1 MSVRRIRAVELM
13 CGGAVSLLAL
23 GSPAFAMAAAAAGA
37 DAPNEVEAI
46 IVTAQKR
53 SENLQDV
60 PLSIQALGE
69 EKIERL
75 NAKDF
80 VDVARHLPAVSIRS
94 IVPGVGNIFM
104 RGISSGPDGG
114 ASGSLPS
121 VGVYLDEQP
130 VTTIQGTLDIQMF
143 DIARVEALAG
153 PQGTLYGASSQS
165 GTLRIITNK
174 PEPGVTKGRLDVE
187 GNATFKGGVGYSI
200 AGMINVPIA
209 EQVTLRAVAWNRLDP
224 GYIDNVPATRT
235 YVSSGVVRSN
245 AELAKKDFNDVEVSG
260 ARAALRVDLDD
271 NWTIS
276 PGVMI
281 QKTKAN
287 GNTYQILG
295 RDLEVERFAPDHRD
309 DTYWQAALTI
319 QGKVGD
325 LDVTYAGAYL
335 NRKFNTYFDYSDYSF
350 FYDTLFGMGTTIL
363 NNAGQ
368 RIDPT
373 QRTHSDSL
381 YTRNSHEIRVATP
394 LDKPL
399 RLTGG
404 LFYMEQRHEMRS
416 QYIIDGL
423 ATALSVTGWPNTQW
437 LTDQQRT
444 DRDYAAFG
452 EVSYDVLPQLT
463 LTAGGRLFKATSH
476 LVGFFGLRGS
486 ERGCFAPTIYGK
498 GPCTNVDRGAK
509 GDGFS
514 PRLNATWK
522 VDKDRLLYV
531 TYSEGFR
538 PGGIN
543 RSPLSAAYEP
553 DYLKNYEA
561 GWKTTWA
568 NGRLRFNGAVFN
580 DRWDDFQLFVQTTA
594 NIAEVRNVGQ
604 ARVRGFETDFAAKVA
619 GGFSISG
626 AASIIDAKLLEN
638 YCGRIDAA
646 GNPITTCA
654 TPIAPAG
661 SRLPLSAK
669 FKGSLSARY
678 DWTMGDAD
686 VFVEATGAYQGSS
699 WSSLRANDRR
709 LQGKSPG
716 FETVDL
722 SAGASWDTWRLSV
735 YARNV
740 FDSRGELARLTSCP
754 ASVCSRIYQVPIRP
768 RNVGVKLGYDF

>member
-1 MSVRRIRAVELM
+1 MERRRGRMAHLM
-13 CGGAVSLLAL
+13 CGAAISVLAL
-23 GSPAFAMAAAAAGA
+23 PCAAWAQGAATGGG
-37 DAPNEVEAI
+37 EIEGI

-53 SENLQDV
+53 AENLQDV

-80 VDVARHLPAVSIRS
+80 VDVARHLPSVSIRH
-94 IVPGVGNIFM
+94 IVPGVGNIFI

-174 PEPGVTKGRLDVE
+174 PEPGVFRGRLETE
-187 GNATFKGGVGYSI
+187 GNATFKGGLGYSL
-200 AGMINVPIA
+200 AGMLNVPLA
-209 EQVTLRAVAWNRLDP
+209 ERVTLRAVAWNRLDA
-224 GYIDNVPATRT
+224 GYIDNVHATRFYRT
-235 YVSSGVVRSN
+235 SGVTIDN
-245 AELAKKDFNDVEVSG
+245 AALADKDFNDVEVSG

-271 NWTIS
+271 NWTVT
-276 PGVMI
+276 PGFMI
-281 QKTKAN
+281 QKTEADGN
-287 GNTYQILG
+287 GYQILG
-295 RDLEVERFAPDHRD
+295 RDLETERFFRDHRD

-335 NRKFNTYFDYSDYSF
+335 NRKFNTHFDYSDYSY
-350 FYDTLFGMGTTIL
+350 FYDTLFGAGALWVNDAGTP
-363 NNAGQ
+363 
-368 RIDPT
+368 IDPSQT
-373 QRTHSDSL
+373 THSVSR
-381 YTRNSHEIRVATP
+381 YTRDSHEIRVATP
-394 LDKPL
+394 QEHRL
-399 RLTGG
+399 RAVGG
-404 LFYMEQRHEMRS
+404 LFYQEQRHELQS
-416 QYIIDGL
+416 QYSIKGL
-423 ATALSVTGWPNTQW
+423 GSAISVSGWPNTQW

-452 EVSYDVLPQLT
+452 EISFDVLPRLT
-463 LTAGGRLFKATSH
+463 LTAGGRLFEAKQH
-476 LVGFFGLRGS
+476 LVGFFGLRSS
-486 ERGCFAPTIYGK
+486 ERNCTGPTIYGD
-498 GPCTNVDRGAK
+498 GPCTNVNRRAK

-514 PRLNATWK
+514 PRFNATWK
-522 VDKDRLLYV
+522 IDDDRMVYV

-543 RSPLSAAYEP
+543 RAPVSAPYEP

-568 NGRLRFNGAVFN
+568 DGRVRFNGAVFS
-580 DRWDDFQLFVQTTA
+580 DKWDDFQLFVQTTA

-604 ARVRGFETDFAAKVA
+604 ARVRGLETDFAVQLMD
-619 GGFSISG
+619 GLTVSG
-626 AASIIDAKLLEN
+626 AASFLDAELLEN
-638 YCGRIDAA
+638 YCGRIDAN
-646 GNPITTCA
+646 GNPIVTCA
-654 TPIAPAG
+654 SPIALEG
-661 SRLPLSAK
+661 SRLPFSAK
-669 FKGSLSARY
+669 FKGSLSVRY
-678 DWTMGDAD
+678 EWTMNEAD
-686 VFVEATGAYQGSS
+686 MFVEATGAHQGSN
-699 WSSLRANDRR
+699 WSSLRISDRIR
-709 LQGKSPG
+709 QGISPG
-716 FETVDL
+716 FETLDL
-722 SAGASWDTWRLSV
+722 SAGAAWDTWRLSV

-754 ASVCSRIYQVPIRP
+754 VAVCSRIYQVPIRP
-768 RNVGVKLGYDF
+768 RNVGIKLGYEF

>member
-1 MSVRRIRAVELM
+1 MAMRRLRAVELM
-13 CGGAVSLLAL
+13 CGGAVSLLAMN
-23 GSPAFAMAAAAAGA
+23 GVAYAQAGGGA
-37 DAPNEVEAI
+37 DANEIEAI

-53 SENLQDV
+53 TENLQDV
-60 PLSIQALGE
+60 PLSIQALSQ
-69 EKIERL
+69 EKLERL

-143 DIARVEALAG
+143 DISRVEALAG

-174 PEPGVTKGRLDVE
+174 PEPGVTRGRLDVE

-200 AGMINVPIA
+200 AGMLNVPIA

-224 GYIDNVPATRT
+224 GYIDNVPATRK
-235 YVSSGVVRSN
+235 YVSSGITIGN
-245 AELAKKDFNDVEVSG
+245 AAIAKKDFNDVEVSG
-260 ARAALRVDLDD
+260 ARAALRIELDD
-271 NWTIS
+271 NWTIT
-276 PGVMI
+276 PQAMI
-281 QKTKAN
+281 QETKAN

-295 RDLEVERFAPDHRD
+295 RDLEVERFSRDHRD
-309 DTYWQAALTI
+309 DTYWQAALTV

-335 NRKFNTYFDYSDYSF
+335 NRKFNTFFDYSDYSF
-350 FYDTLFGMGTTIL
+350 FYDTLFGMGQIIR

-368 RIDPT
+368 MIDPS

-381 YTRNSHEIRVATP
+381 YTRNSHEIRFATP
-394 LDKPL
+394 QDKRL

-416 QYIIDGL
+416 QYIIEGL
-423 ATALSVTGWPNTQW
+423 ATSLSVTNWPDTQW

-452 EVSYDVLPQLT
+452 EVSFDVLPQLT
-463 LTAGGRLFKATSH
+463 LTGGGRVFKATSH
-476 LVGFFGLRGS
+476 IVGFAGLRGN
-486 ERGCFAPTIYGK
+486 ERACFGPTTFGR
-498 GPCTNVDRGAK
+498 GPCTNVDRKAK

-522 VDKDRLLYV
+522 VDDDRLLYV

-543 RSPLSAAYEP
+543 RAPQSAAYEP

-580 DRWDDFQLFVQTTA
+580 DKWDDFQLFVQTTA
-594 NIAEVRNVGQ
+594 NIAEVRNVGK

-619 GGFSISG
+619 GGLSITG
-626 AASIIDAKLLEN
+626 AASVIDAKLLEN
-638 YCGRIDAA
+638 YCGRIDAN
-646 GNPITTCA
+646 GDPITTCA
-654 TPIAPAG
+654 VPISPEGA
-661 SRLPLSAK
+661 RLPLSAK
-669 FKGSLSARY
+669 FKGSLSVRY
-678 DWTMGDAD
+678 DWTMGDANM
-686 VFVEATGAYQGSS
+686 FVEATGAHQGSS
-699 WSSLRANDRR
+699 WSSLRTRDRV

-716 FETVDL
+716 FETLDL
-722 SAGASWDTWRLSV
+722 SAGATWDTWRLSV
-735 YARNV
+735 YARNL

-754 ASVCSRIYQVPIRP
+754 ASICSRIYQVPIRP
-768 RNVGVKLGYDF
+768 RNVGLKLSYDF

>member
-1 MSVRRIRAVELM
+1 MSLRRIRAVEAM

-23 GSPAFAMAAAAAGA
+23 SAPTFALAAAADVA
-37 DAPNEVEAI
+37 NEVEAI

-60 PLSIQALGE
+60 PISIQALGE

-94 IVPGVGNIFM
+94 IVPGVGNVFM

-130 VTTIQGTLDIQMF
+130 VTTIQGTLDVQMF

-174 PEPGVTKGRLDVE
+174 PEPGVTRGRLDVE

-200 AGMINVPIA
+200 AGMINVPLA
-209 EQVTLRAVAWNRLDP
+209 ERVTLRAVAWNRLDP
-224 GYIDNVPATRT
+224 GYIDNVPATRA
-235 YVSSGVVRSN
+235 YVSSGIVRSN

-271 NWTIS
+271 NWTIT
-276 PGVMI
+276 PGLMI
-281 QKTKAN
+281 QKTKAD

-319 QGKVGD
+319 QGKIGD

-350 FYDTLFGMGTTIL
+350 FYDTLFGMGQIIL

-381 YTRNSHEIRVATP
+381 FTRDSHEIRIATP
-394 LDKPL
+394 QDRRL

-404 LFYMEQRHEMRS
+404 LFYTEQRHELRS

-423 ATALSVTGWPNTQW
+423 ATALSVTNWPNTQW

-452 EVSYDVLPQLT
+452 EVSFDVIPSLT

-486 ERGCFAPTIYGK
+486 ERACFAPTIYGK
-498 GPCTNVDRGAK
+498 GPCTNVDRKAK

-522 VDKDRLLYV
+522 VDEDHLLYV
-531 TYSEGFR
+531 TYSKGFR

-543 RSPLSAAYEP
+543 RSPQSAAYEP

-580 DRWDDFQLFVQTTA
+580 DRWDGFQMPVQTTA
-594 NIAEVRNVGQ
+594 NIVEVRNIGQ
-604 ARVRGFETDFAAKVA
+604 ARVRGVEADFAAKVA
-619 GGFSISG
+619 GGLSING
-626 AASIIDAKLLEN
+626 AASYIDAKLLEN
-638 YCGRIDAA
+638 YCGRIDAN
-646 GNPITTCA
+646 GKPITNCA
-654 TPIAPAG
+654 NPIAPAD
-661 SRLPLSAK
+661 SRLPLSSK

-686 VFVEATGAYQGSS
+686 LFVEATGAHQGSS
-699 WSSLRANDRR
+699 WTSLRASDRV
-709 LQGKSPG
+709 LLGKSGG
-716 FETVDL
+716 FETLDL
-722 SAGASWDTWRLSV
+722 SAGANWDSWRLSV

-754 ASVCSRIYQVPIRP
+754 AAICSRIYQVPIRP

>member
-1 MSVRRIRAVELM
+1 MRVRRSRTMELM

-23 GSPAFAMAAAAAGA
+23 SGPTFAMAAEAAAA
-37 DAPNEVEAI
+37 APSELEAV

-53 SENLQDV
+53 AENVQDV
-60 PLSIQALGE
+60 PLSILALGQ
-69 EKIERL
+69 EKIDRL

-80 VDVARHLPAVSIRS
+80 VDIARHLPSVSIRS

-143 DIARVEALAG
+143 DISRVEALAG

-187 GNATFKGGVGYSI
+187 GNTTFKGGVGYSI
-200 AGMINVPIA
+200 AGMINVPVSD
-209 EQVTLRAVAWNRLDP
+209 QVTLRAVAWNRIDP

-235 YVSSGVVRSN
+235 YPSSGITISN
-245 AELAKKDFNDVEVSG
+245 ADIAKKDFNQVEVSG
-260 ARAALRVDLDD
+260 ARAALRVDLNE
-271 NWTIS
+271 NWTVT
-276 PGVMI
+276 PGLLI
-281 QKTKAN
+281 QKTKAD

-295 RDLEVERFAPDHRD
+295 RDLKVERFFPDHRD
-309 DTYWQAALTI
+309 DTYWQAAMTI

-335 NRKFNTYFDYSDYSF
+335 NRKFNTYFDYSDYSY
-350 FYDTLFGMGTTIL
+350 FYDTLFGMGQIIQ

-368 RIDPT
+368 LIDPS
-373 QRTHSDSL
+373 QHTHSISQ
-381 YTRNSHEIRVATP
+381 YTHDSHELRIATP
-394 LDKPL
+394 QDKRL
-399 RLTGG
+399 RATGG
-404 LFYMEQRHEMRS
+404 LFFQVQRHELQS

-423 ATALSVTGWPNTQW
+423 ATSLSVTGWPNTQW

-452 EVSYDVLPQLT
+452 EVSYDILPSLT
-463 LTAGGRLFKATSH
+463 LTAGGRLFKASNH
-476 LVGFFGLRGS
+476 IVGFFGLRGS
-486 ERGCFAPTIYGK
+486 EGRCFGPTIYGD
-498 GPCTNVDRGAK
+498 GPCTNVDRTAK
-509 GDGFS
+509 GHGFS
-514 PRLNATWK
+514 GRLNATWRP
-522 VDKDRLLYV
+522 DRDRLFYV

-543 RSPLSAAYEP
+543 RAPQSAAYEP

-568 NGRLRFNGAVFN
+568 NGRVRFNGAVFN
-580 DRWDDFQLFVQTTA
+580 DRWDGFQLFVQTTA

-604 ARVRGFETDFAAKVA
+604 ARSRGVETDFAAVL
-619 GGFSISG
+619 GHGFSING
-626 AASIIDAKLLEN
+626 AASYIDAKLLDN
-638 YCGRIDAA
+638 YCGRIDAN
-646 GNPITTCA
+646 GNPILTCA

-661 SRLPLSAK
+661 SRLPFAPT
-669 FKGSLSARY
+669 FKGSLSVRY
-678 DWTMGDAD
+678 DWTMGDAEM
-686 VFVEATGAYQGSS
+686 FVEATGAHQGGN
-699 WSSLRANDRR
+699 WSSLRTRDRVI
-709 LQGKSPG
+709 QGKSPG
-716 FETVDL
+716 FETLDL
-722 SAGASWDTWRLSV
+722 AAGADWVDWRISV

-740 FDSRGELARLTSCP
+740 LDSRGELARLTSCP

-768 RNVGVKLGYDF
+768 RNVGVKVSRTF